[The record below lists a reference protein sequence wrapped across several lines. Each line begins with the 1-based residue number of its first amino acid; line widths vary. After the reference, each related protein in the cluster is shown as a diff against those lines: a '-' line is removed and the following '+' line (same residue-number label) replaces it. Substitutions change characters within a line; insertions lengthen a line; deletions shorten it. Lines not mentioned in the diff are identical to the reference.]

1 MKKCEFC
8 ELLSKEENSL
18 KISDLVSSVAVLNR
32 DQFFLGRVLII
43 YKSHVEDL
51 TQLSEK
57 ERAMFIEDLTRIAL
71 AVKKAFNP
79 DKLNYAILGNVVSHL
94 HWHVIPRYKNDPNWG
109 TPPWPH
115 GRKYLDQEQY
125 EKLKK
130 RIRKFLS

>member
-8 ELLSKEENSL
+8 ELLSEKENSL
-18 KISDLVSSVAVLNR
+18 KISEISSSVAVLNR
-32 DQFFLGRVLII
+32 DQLFLGRVLVIH
-43 YKSHVEDL
+43 KSHVEDL
-51 TQLSEK
+51 SELTEK
-57 ERAMFIEDLTRIAL
+57 ERALSIEDLTKIAS

-79 DKLNYAILGNVVSHL
+79 DTLNYAILGTVVSHL

-109 TPPWPH
+109 GPPWPH

-130 RIRKFLS
+130 RIREFLS